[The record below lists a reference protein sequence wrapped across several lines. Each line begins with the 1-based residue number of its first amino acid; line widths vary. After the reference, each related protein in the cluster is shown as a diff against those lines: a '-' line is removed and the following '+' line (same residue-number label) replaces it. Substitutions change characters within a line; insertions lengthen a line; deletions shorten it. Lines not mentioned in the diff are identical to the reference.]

1 MFSFFKSRQFFY
13 FILTGGLA
21 ALVNI
26 ITRFIFSFFFNFTL
40 SIFLS
45 YLIAMVFAYY
55 LAGRFVFKKSKKPIY
70 SSFALFSLINL
81 LAICQTLLISIITR
95 EYLSGKMINFQ
106 YINLI
111 SHTLGV
117 TTPVFT
123 SFIGH
128 KYFSFKD

>member
-1 MFSFFKSRQFFY
+1 MVSLFKSREFVY
-13 FILTGGLA
+13 FIFTGGLA

-26 ITRFIFSFFFNFTL
+26 ITRFVFSFFLNFTL
-40 SIFLS
+40 SILSS

-55 LAGRFVFKKSKKPIY
+55 LARRFVFKKSKKPIY
-70 SSFALFSLINL
+70 SSFALFSLVNL
-81 LAICQTLLISIITR
+81 LAICQTLLISIVTR

-117 TTPVFT
+117 LTPIFT